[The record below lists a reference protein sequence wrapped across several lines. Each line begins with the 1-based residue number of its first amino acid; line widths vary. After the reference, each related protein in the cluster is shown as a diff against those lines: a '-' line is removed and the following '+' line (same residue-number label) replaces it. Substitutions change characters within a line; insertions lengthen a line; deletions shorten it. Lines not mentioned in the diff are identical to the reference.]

1 MTMTSD
7 RTRYTGWLIHTL
19 IWAVVIFM
27 PLFVTSPDRPLMDGP
42 EYLRYLIVPLSF
54 MVVFYVNFFW
64 LIDRL
69 LSRHRAGLFIT
80 VNVVLIAAVMLSV
93 HLCFQYFFRPDFHR
107 PPPPPRMFMDQFLF
121 LSRNVA
127 LYVLVAGASV
137 ALRMTGRWYKAEAE
151 RKDLEHRRS
160 EAELQNLRQQLNPH
174 FLFNTL
180 NNIYSLIQIDPPRAQ
195 SAVHDLSHLLRY
207 VLYGGSRE
215 EVPLQ
220 DEVDFIREYIA
231 LMRIRL
237 PRHVEVSVE
246 LPDSVPGL
254 RIAPLLFIPLVEN
267 AFKHGVCNDR
277 PSFVRIKIT
286 EEKGRVEC
294 WTVNSSFPK
303 SQDSDRSGSGI
314 GLANLGRRLELLYP
328 GKYELRSGQ
337 EGDEY
342 RAVLSIDL
350 RK

>member
-1 MTMTSD
+1 MTSE

-69 LSRHRAGLFIT
+69 LSRHRAGLFIA
-80 VNVVLIAAVMLSV
+80 VNVVLIAAAMLSV
-93 HLCFQYFFRPDFHR
+93 HLCFQYFFHPDFHR

-137 ALRMTGRWYKAEAE
+137 ALRMTGRWYRAEAE

-246 LPDSVPGL
+246 LPDGVPGL

-267 AFKHGVCNDR
+267 AFKHGVSNDK
-277 PSFVRIKIT
+277 PSFVRIWMAVD
-286 EEKGRVEC
+286 EDRLDCE
-294 WTVNSSFPK
+294 TVNSCFPK
-303 SQDSDRSGSGI
+303 AQDSDRSGSGV
-314 GLANLGRRLELLYP
+314 GLVNLSRQLALIYP
-328 GKYELRSGQ
+328 GKYEFRCGQ
-337 EGDEY
+337 EGEEY
-342 RAVLSIDL
+342 RAFLSIDL

>member
-1 MTMTSD
+1 MTSE

-286 EEKGRVEC
+286 EEKGKVEC

>member
-303 SQDSDRSGSGI
+303 SRDSDRSGSGI

>member
-1 MTMTSD
+1 
-7 RTRYTGWLIHTL
+7 
-19 IWAVVIFM
+19 
-27 PLFVTSPDRPLMDGP
+27 
-42 EYLRYLIVPLSF
+42 
-54 MVVFYVNFFW
+54 
-64 LIDRL
+64 
-69 LSRHRAGLFIT
+69 
-80 VNVVLIAAVMLSV
+80 
-93 HLCFQYFFRPDFHR
+93 
-107 PPPPPRMFMDQFLF
+107 
-121 LSRNVA
+121 
-127 LYVLVAGASV
+127 
-137 ALRMTGRWYKAEAE
+137 MTGRWYRAEAE

-180 NNIYSLIQIDPPRAQ
+180 NNIYTLIQIDPSRAQ

-277 PSFVRIKIT
+277 PSFVSIKIT

-328 GKYELRSGQ
+328 GKYGLRSGQ

-342 RAVLSIDL
+342 RAVLGIDL

>member
-137 ALRMTGRWYKAEAE
+137 ALRMTGRWYRAEAE